1 MKVNFEFSGINNE
14 EIKKY
19 GQIVKDKH
27 EQLHYK
33 NGKGSEFTGWVEY
46 NKAIE
51 KEEIKKIKEL
61 AAEVMDNTNILL
73 VVGIGGSY
81 LGSKAVIEALNN
93 TFYNESLKTKIY
105 FVGQN
110 ISGTYLSD
118 LMDIIK
124 NKDIY
129 INVISKSGT
138 TTEPA
143 IAFRILRD
151 YVVKKYGRKEAA
163 RKIIVTTDS
172 KNGALKTLADK
183 EGYRTFIIPDNIG
196 GRYSVFTPAGLF
208 PIACTGI
215 DIDKILDGV
224 NEGINE
230 YNDSNLL
237 NNEAY
242 KYAVL
247 RNILL
252 KKGKNIEILV
262 NYEPKLV
269 TFAEWFKQLF
279 GESEGKEKKGIYPSS
294 ALFSTDLHSIGQYI
308 QEGQAVLFETI
319 ISIDKP
325 YKDIEIF
332 EDDLN
337 LDGLNF
343 LAGKKM
349 SFVNKMAMKGTV
361 FAHVEAKVP
370 NIVIE
375 LDELNEFQI
384 GKLMYFFMKACAMSG
399 YILGV
404 NPFDQ
409 PGVESYKRNMFALIG
424 KPGFEDLRKK
434 LLK

>member
-1 MKVNFEFSGINNE
+1 MNFEFSGISSE

-19 GQIVKDKH
+19 EQIVKEKH
-27 EQLHYK
+27 DQLHYK

-46 NKAIE
+46 DKAID
-51 KEEIKKIKEL
+51 KEEIKKIKKVATEI
-61 AAEVMDNTNILL
+61 MDNTNILL

-124 NKDIY
+124 TKDIY

-151 YVVKKYGRKEAA
+151 YVIKKYGRKEAA

-172 KNGALKTLADK
+172 KHGALKILADK

-196 GRYSVFTPAGLF
+196 GRYSVFTPAGLL

-215 DIDKILDGV
+215 DIDKLLAGV
-224 NEGINE
+224 NEGVNE
-230 YNDSNLL
+230 YNNNDLL

-242 KYAVL
+242 KYAVI

-262 NYEPKLV
+262 NYEPKFLA
-269 TFAEWFKQLF
+269 FAEWFKQLF

-308 QEGQAVLFETI
+308 QEGQNVLFETV

-325 YKDIEIF
+325 KRDIVIF

-343 LAGKKM
+343 LAEKKM
-349 SFVNKMAMKGTV
+349 SFVNKMAMKGTIL
-361 FAHVEAKVP
+361 AHVEAKVP
-370 NIVIE
+370 NIIIE
-375 LDELNEFQI
+375 AKELNEFYI

-424 KPGFEDLRKK
+424 KPGFEELRKK
-434 LLK
+434 LLNE